1 AGGVPA
7 RDRPRSIR
15 DQPAG
20 GVPVP
25 GPALRGAQ
33 EVRRRGRP
41 RAGPQSAH
49 RPLAADSELAQA
61 TAVLARAQQD
71 AVWDRTCAHNKLRS
85 LLREYYP
92 GLLAAF
98 ADKRGGLLRPEA
110 RLLLAAAATPR
121 EAAKLTLTQ
130 LRALLKRAGRQRGLD
145 AE

>member
-49 RPLAADSELAQA
+49 RPLPADSELAQA
-61 TAVLARAQQD
+61 IAVLARAQQD

-92 GLLAAF
+92 GIISAF
-98 ADKRGGLLRPEA
+98 AAERDGLISREA
-110 RLLLAAAATPR
+110 RAVLAVVPTPTRAAR
-121 EAAKLTLTQ
+121 LTLPQ
-130 LRALLKRAGRQRGLD
+130 LRSALK
-145 AE
+145 